1 MKEPSQLRYNL
12 QHDTHC
18 KKSLI
23 SRSKFMSLYVLKVFI
38 LTDQISYPSNTD
50 FPNFPKLNCSVNGQD
65 TGLSADRSPHNVL
78 VMAELILR
86 DRDMADLWE
95 QGSSLVLQVWLLGFI
110 SSSATPFTEDFWIC
124 SPLFCW
130 DKGIVLLSLTCQI
143 APVRGKVVK
152 VTKPHQVQEYLTPG
166 LALPPYRVHALSWR

>member
-18 KKSLI
+18 NKSLI

-95 QGSSLVLQVWLLGFI
+95 QGSSLVLQSDSWVL
-110 SSSATPFTEDFWIC
+110 
-124 SPLFCW
+124 SP
-130 DKGIVLLSLTCQI
+130 
-143 APVRGKVVK
+143 
-152 VTKPHQVQEYLTPG
+152 
-166 LALPPYRVHALSWR
+166 ALPLPSLRIFGSAHLCSAETRGLYCFHSPVKQPQWGEKWSKWLNLTRYRST